1 MATDQYHEPPQELS
15 PETRTFARMCTNLT
29 EEAEA
34 IGWYTQRIS
43 VEADPVA
50 RAIMLDSL
58 GEEYKHFSMELEF
71 LMRRNRIWRE
81 TAQGILFQDGD
92 IVENGER
99 SEAAA
104 GSGSAPASADAGG
117 TAGGLTSGAT
127 SGRPSGPPGM
137 AGAAPSLGIGS
148 LKGKQL

>member
-15 PETRTFARMCTNLT
+15 AETRSFARMCANLT

-50 RAIMLDSL
+50 RAIMADSL
-58 GEEYKHFSMELEF
+58 GEEFKHFSMELEF
-71 LMRRNRIWRE
+71 LMRRNSLWRE
-81 TAQGILFQDGD
+81 TARGILFQDGD

-104 GSGSAPASADAGG
+104 GDGGADAGG
-117 TAGGLTSGAT
+117 SAGRSGIA
-127 SGRPSGPPGM
+127 
-137 AGAAPSLGIGS
+137 AGASSSASSLGIGS